1 MATQKTKKGWPEIG
15 SVRVGESRETKE
27 KYTYIKLKDNVE
39 ILVDGKPVEL
49 NAGRTLRLERPSD
62 KVEQLLERGIID
74 EAEADRRL
82 EKLAEMPWLKYTV
95 IVPPPRT

>member
-1 MATQKTKKGWPEIG
+1 MAKAKSKAWPEIG
-15 SVRVGESRETKE
+15 SVRVGESKTDGS

-39 ILVDGKPVEL
+39 IYVDGKPVAL
-49 NAGRTLRLERPSD
+49 NAGRTLKLDNPSE

-82 EKLAEMPWLKYTV
+82 EKLSEMPWLRYSIV
-95 IVPPPRT
+95 VPPPRA